1 MADPEHEVGNIQKC
15 IASGFDRVILVSV
28 DKKIMSASNILLSA
42 ILSEQD
48 RIRVTYLMPEEV
60 LTFLDEQGAMN
71 AGKEQ

>member
-1 MADPEHEVGNIQKC
+1 LDDPEHEVGNIQKC
-15 IASGFDRVILVSV
+15 FASGFDRVILVSV